1 MSQMYLANHGR
12 EHMAAFQIEV
22 VIRTIEVGRH
32 YGDVIRAILQVE
44 TLAHFQS
51 GNLGNGVRFVGIF
64 QRRGEEHFFFH
75 GLFGIT
81 RIDAGASQEE
91 EFLHIVAK
99 TFTDD
104 VLLYLQVFVDEVG
117 TVNAVCHDAANESS
131 GKEYIF
137 RLFFIK
143 EFTYGN
149 GIQQIELFVGFANEI
164 GISFILQVFP
174 DGGAYQTTVS
184 GYVDFGVLV

>member
-1 MSQMYLANHGR
+1 
-12 EHMAAFQIEV
+12 MAAFQIEV

-51 GNLGNGVRFVGIF
+51 GNLGDGVRFVGIF
-64 QRRGEEHFFFH
+64 QRRGEKHFFFH